1 MFPHISDMVSH
12 EISLVYTVEEKQKC
26 VIKASI
32 LVPYFTISVYGSSCN
47 YPFHSLFFSF
57 YVHVCLGIQ
66 CCIGDEHKYCR
77 KRRQMSENETKQE
90 KITWTA
96 VHISVK
102 PGTTID
108 SHQKKKNNFK
118 NFADIGS
125 KQNKALWSENR
136 LFRRKKKEYKYKIIF
151 SWSEISFRI
160 FALKQK

>member
-1 MFPHISDMVSH
+1 MCNQSKYFSSIFYYFCVWQFMQL
-12 EISLVYTVEEKQKC
+12 SL
-26 VIKASI
+26 SFS
-32 LVPYFTISVYGSSCN
+32 L
-47 YPFHSLFFSF
+47 LFFL
-57 YVHVCLGIQ
+57 HVCLGIQ
-66 CCIGDEHKYCR
+66 CCIGDENKYCR

-136 LFRRKKKEYKYKIIF
+136 LIRRKKKEYKYKIIL

-160 FALKQK
+160 FALRQK